1 MELDKNLR
9 GSLTGLLG
17 AALRKD
23 IPDVKDCA
31 AFVAKRLQDQG
42 EKDCAQDLRNLLG
55 GEDFID
61 GAWTPQHWVDE
72 THHREREDPLLRI
85 FRSYEGAQP
94 LGSAAPPSILTAENR
109 TIVKEILEVARLR
122 LQRQEPLPTCVL
134 VYGTAI
140 QEPVDL
146 ARYIARQLE
155 LEFVGIEPTKVCE
168 RRVGRWSGQ
177 LHRLCDVATKRPRV
191 WALLKL
197 EKFCDSA
204 LVQDSWRIEELKC
217 VRDRF
222 LKELSLLETPA
233 VVVACTNMEMELAP
247 EDWERFSYRIEL
259 NAAEPDPWLLLGR
272 GLAAYGFDGFEKAF
286 ESLPPEAP
294 KKPLRPPD
302 LQD

>member
-72 THHREREDPLLRI
+72 THHREREDPLFRI
-85 FRSYEGAQP
+85 SRAYKGAQP
-94 LGSAAPPSILTAENR
+94 PGSGAPPSILTAENR
-109 TIVKEILEVARLR
+109 AMVEEILEVARLR

-146 ARYIARQLE
+146 TRYIARQLG
-155 LEFVGIEPTKVCE
+155 LEFVRVEPTKACE
-168 RRVGRWSGQ
+168 RRVGRWAGQ
-177 LHRLCDVATKRPRV
+177 LHRLCDVAANRPRV

-197 EKFCDSA
+197 EKICDSA

-259 NAAEPDPWLLLGR
+259 NAAEPDPWLLAGR
-272 GLAAYGFDGFEKAF
+272 GLASDGFDGFEKAV
-286 ESLPPEAP
+286 ESLPPEIRN
-294 KKPLRPPD
+294 KPFRRPD
-302 LQD
+302 SED